1 MARTAKEP
9 VPMVAAPPLGRFY
22 EVGGRRLLLH
32 RSGSGSPSVVFL
44 SGAGTVGLDYL
55 NVQRLAAEHTTS
67 ILYDRAGTG
76 WSDPVKLPGR
86 TSAQVTDELRE
97 LLRAAGVPAPYLL
110 AGHSLG
116 GLYARHYAHRFPD
129 DVAGLLLLDPA
140 HEDYDAYMPQQPGQQ
155 RKAQET
161 DQPLSKKST
170 DSVVRSSR
178 KPLERLVSL
187 AMAVA
192 LRSALGRGLLLRL
205 PTIRRYR
212 ALYRRL
218 FAQEMANWPDEIRE
232 VIIERHVSLDWL
244 WAGVQEAQNADQL
257 YDELRHAGPMPDVPL
272 MVLCSMGVD
281 DFRRAVSAGASESLL
296 REEIEGKRRLYA
308 ALAASVTRGEIRPV
322 DAGHLTIHLRH
333 PEAVLRAVQDL
344 IGRHRVSLE

>member
-1 MARTAKEP
+1 MAQTAKES
-9 VPMVAAPPLGRFY
+9 VATAAAPPLGRLY
-22 EVGGRRLLLH
+22 DVGGRRLLLH

-55 NVQRLAAEHTTS
+55 NVQRLAAEITTS
-67 ILYDRAGTG
+67 VLYDRAGTG
-76 WSDPVKLPGR
+76 WSNAAKLRGR

-97 LLRAAGVPAPYLL
+97 LLSAAGVPAPYLL

-116 GLYARHYAHRFPD
+116 GLYARHYAQRFPD

-140 HEDYDAYMPQQPGQQ
+140 HEDYDAYMPPQPGQK
-155 RKAQET
+155 RKAREP
-161 DQPLSKKST
+161 DQPPSKKST

-178 KPLERLVSL
+178 KPLDRLVSL
-187 AMAVA
+187 AIAVA

-212 ALYRRL
+212 ELYRRL
-218 FAQEMANWPDEIRE
+218 FAQEMADWPDEIRE
-232 VIIERHVSLDWL
+232 VLIEHHVSLDWL

-257 YDELRHAGPMPDVPL
+257 YDEVRRAGPMPDVPL
-272 MVLCSMGVD
+272 IVLCSTGID
-281 DFRRAVSAGASESLL
+281 DFRRAVSMGASESLL

-308 ALAASVTRGEIRPV
+308 ALAASVTRGENRPV

-333 PEAVLRAVQDL
+333 PEAVLRAIHDL
-344 IGRHRVSLE
+344 IGR